1 MAVDRGATDRIGPVL
16 EVIDKG
22 RCTEAHPAPL
32 LFVHGG
38 SHAAWCWDEHFL
50 DFFANKGYRV
60 LAPSLR
66 GHGSSPISTRLQ
78 TCSIADY
85 VEDVC
90 SVADNLTA
98 TPVVIGH
105 SMGGFIVQK
114 YLETHN
120 APAGVL
126 ITSTPPRGHLG
137 AQLRLI
143 GRHPWRSIRSLMSGK
158 TSILFCTPELVRES
172 FFCAHTP
179 ESIVAHT
186 TARIQDESP
195 RAIVLD
201 MTFLNLVRF
210 KDVTTPLLVLG
221 AEDDG
226 TYSHAYVRNRS
237 CVSHRSRILRQHGA
251 RCDARGRLARCRG
264 SSPHLAWHTRT

>member
-1 MAVDRGATDRIGPVL
+1 MAVEQGSNDRIRPVL

-22 RCTEAHPAPL
+22 RCSETHPAPL

-50 DFFANKGYRV
+50 DFFADKGYRV

-66 GHGSSPISTRLQ
+66 GHGGSPTSKRLR

-126 ITSTPPRGHLG
+126 ITSAPPRGHLG

-143 GRHPWRSIRSLMSGK
+143 RRHQWRSVRSLISGK
-158 TSILFCTPELVRES
+158 TSILFCTPDLVRES

-179 ESIVAHT
+179 ESIVART

-195 RAIVLD
+195 RAIALD
-201 MTFLNLVRF
+201 MTFFNLVRF
-210 KDVTTPLLVLG
+210 KSVTTPMLVLG
-221 AEDDG
+221 A
-226 TYSHAYVRNRS
+226 VR
-237 CVSHRSRILRQHGA
+237 CGA
-251 RCDARGRLARCRG
+251 VRCGAVR
-264 SSPHLAWHTRT
+264 